1 MAPSLVAFNIDL
13 RGGAALFVVAPE
25 RGAVA
30 AVVERARLPRGAAPA
45 RPLHASVLSSGVEG
59 GLKRPL
65 PASPPSL
72 PSCSVLARS
81 RDRACVHQGA
91 HTAALSAALA
101 EGAEDGWMELKT
113 VEQ

>member
-30 AVVERARLPRGAAPA
+30 SLPWWSERDFPAEPLLPA
-45 RPLHASVLSSGVEG
+45 RSTPPFSHLASKAASNDLFPP
-59 GLKRPL
+59 PL
-65 PASPPSL
+65 PPFHPVPS
-72 PSCSVLARS
+72 SLARG
-81 RDRACVHQGA
+81 RVRAC
-91 HTAALSAALA
+91 TRERIPLSAALA